1 MMNLN
6 TAFCAHGEVHYT
18 GFVIRVSYQPH
29 RRRLGKFEAPRFSFA
44 SLIVV
49 AISYWV
55 YFWIVGD
62 FKKIDVTATF
72 GKEV

>member
-29 RRRLGKFEAPRFSFA
+29 RRRLGKFEAPRVFIRLPDSCGY
-44 SLIVV
+44 LILGVLL
-49 AISYWV
+49 
-55 YFWIVGD
+55 IVGD

>member
-6 TAFCAHGEVHYT
+6 MLFGAHGEVHYT
-18 GFVIRVSYQPH
+18 FGFVIRVSYQPH

-55 YFWIVGD
+55 YSSGLL
-62 FKKIDVTATF
+62 VTS
-72 GKEV
+72 KR

>member
-1 MMNLN
+1 MER
-6 TAFCAHGEVHYT
+6 CIIPS

-29 RRRLGKFEAPRFSFA
+29 RRRLGKFEAPWFSFA

-49 AISYWV
+49 AISYCV
-55 YFWIVGD
+55 LLIVGD